1 MIRALHDNCMT
12 PFPSKSFLRCYCIL
26 LVMFRLLQRKVLE
39 NPELVTSLLSSSFA
53 FSCTMMVGD
62 AVAQNMS
69 PQGTPLYVVG
79 FVVEA

>member
-1 MIRALHDNCMT
+1 
-12 PFPSKSFLRCYCIL
+12 
-26 LVMFRLLQRKVLE
+26 MFRLLQRKVLE

-69 PQGTPLYVVG
+69 PQGTPLYVVE
-79 FVVEA
+79 FVFEA